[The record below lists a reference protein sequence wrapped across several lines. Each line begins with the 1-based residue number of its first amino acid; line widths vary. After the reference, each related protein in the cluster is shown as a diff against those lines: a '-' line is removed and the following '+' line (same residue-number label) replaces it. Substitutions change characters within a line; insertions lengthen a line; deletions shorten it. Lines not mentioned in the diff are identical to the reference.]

1 MIKVIFFVCFF
12 NLSWLWYLWLFLSDF
27 IPCHLYLCFL
37 YLRWIPFM
45 ITTLMIFFSSKILIY
60 ILLSMNAFLFIFSG
74 MLFLWIYQSNKFMV
88 ISYNN
93 AKTIQVN
100 TIAHKIVPP
109 CVVVAICLGTL
120 IWQEVRHL
128 THSIRS
134 SEFTRLCFK
143 ATHLVLLL
151 LLH

>member
-1 MIKVIFFVCFF
+1 MIILIRFYTLSLIPLFPIFTMNPLYDYNTYDFFFIKVF
-12 NLSWLWYLWLFLSDF
+12 NLY
-27 IPCHLYLCFL
+27 PV
-37 YLRWIPFM
+37 
-45 ITTLMIFFSSKILIY
+45 IY
-60 ILLSMNAFLFIFSG
+60 ECISIYFSG
-74 MLFLWIYQSNKFMV
+74 MLFLWLYQSNKFMV

-100 TIAHKIVPP
+100 TIAHKIVPA

-134 SEFTRLCFK
+134 SEFTRLYFK

>member
-1 MIKVIFFVCFF
+1 MFVSLTYHGCDSYDHSYQILYPVTYTFV
-12 NLSWLWYLWLFLSDF
+12 SYIYDESPLWLQ
-27 IPCHLYLCFL
+27 HLWF
-37 YLRWIPFM
+37 
-45 ITTLMIFFSSKILIY
+45 FFSSKFLIY

-74 MLFLWIYQSNKFMV
+74 MLFLWLYQSNKFMV

-100 TIAHKIVPP
+100 TIAHKIVPT

>member
-12 NLSWLWYLWLFLSDF
+12 NLSWLWFLWSFLSDF

-45 ITTLMIFFSSKILIY
+45 ITTFTIFFIKVFNLYPVIY
-60 ILLSMNAFLFIFSG
+60 ECISIYFSG
-74 MLFLWIYQSNKFMV
+74 MLFLWLYQSNKFMV

-100 TIAHKIVPP
+100 TIAHKIVPT

>member
-1 MIKVIFFVCFF
+1 MHTQSFLEDTSFIRKLLAF
-12 NLSWLWYLWLFLSDF
+12 NNL
-27 IPCHLYLCFL
+27 
-37 YLRWIPFM
+37 
-45 ITTLMIFFSSKILIY
+45 
-60 ILLSMNAFLFIFSG
+60 
-74 MLFLWIYQSNKFMV
+74 

-100 TIAHKIVPP
+100 TIAHKIVPA

>member
-1 MIKVIFFVCFF
+1 M
-12 NLSWLWYLWLFLSDF
+12 N
-27 IPCHLYLCFL
+27 
-37 YLRWIPFM
+37 
-45 ITTLMIFFSSKILIY
+45 Y

-74 MLFLWIYQSNKFMV
+74 MLFLWLHQSNKFMV
-88 ISYNN
+88 N

-100 TIAHKIVPP
+100 TIAHKIVPA
-109 CVVVAICLGTL
+109 CAVVAICLGTL
-120 IWQEVRHL
+120 MWQEVRHL

>member
-1 MIKVIFFVCFF
+1 MFVSLTYHGCDTYDYSYQILYLVTYTFVF
-12 NLSWLWYLWLFLSDF
+12 YIYDESPLWLQPLWF
-27 IPCHLYLCFL
+27 
-37 YLRWIPFM
+37 
-45 ITTLMIFFSSKILIY
+45 FFSSKFLIY

-74 MLFLWIYQSNKFMV
+74 MLFLWLYQSNKFMV

-100 TIAHKIVPP
+100 TIAHKIVPA
-109 CVVVAICLGTL
+109 CVVVVICLGTL
-120 IWQEVRHL
+120 MWQEVRHL

-134 SEFTRLCFK
+134 SQFTRLCFK

>member
-1 MIKVIFFVCFF
+1 MIILIRFYTLSLIALFPIFTM
-12 NLSWLWYLWLFLSDF
+12 N
-27 IPCHLYLCFL
+27 PLYD
-37 YLRWIPFM
+37 YN
-45 ITTLMIFFSSKILIY
+45 TYDFFSSKFLIY

-74 MLFLWIYQSNKFMV
+74 MLFLWLYQSNKFMV

-120 IWQEVRHL
+120 MWQEVRHL

-134 SEFTRLCFK
+134 SQFTRLCFK

>member
-1 MIKVIFFVCFF
+1 MIILIRFYTLSLIPLFSIFTMNPLYDYNTYDFFFIKVF
-12 NLSWLWYLWLFLSDF
+12 NLY
-27 IPCHLYLCFL
+27 PV
-37 YLRWIPFM
+37 
-45 ITTLMIFFSSKILIY
+45 IY
-60 ILLSMNAFLFIFSG
+60 ECISIYFSG
-74 MLFLWIYQSNKFMV
+74 MLFLWLYQSNKFMV

-100 TIAHKIVPP
+100 TIAHKIVPA

-120 IWQEVRHL
+120 MWQEVRHL

>member
-1 MIKVIFFVCFF
+1 
-12 NLSWLWYLWLFLSDF
+12 
-27 IPCHLYLCFL
+27 
-37 YLRWIPFM
+37 
-45 ITTLMIFFSSKILIY
+45 
-60 ILLSMNAFLFIFSG
+60 MNAFLFIFSG
-74 MLFLWIYQSNKFMV
+74 MLFLWLYQSNKFMV

-100 TIAHKIVPP
+100 TIAHKIVPA

-151 LLH
+151 LLHRAINSTSNKFNSNFYLNHIKFYFSLLHTYFPL